1 MGTKKKGKQ
10 MYKYLDIPG
19 WFNMHDAY
27 SNLVKYC
34 EDGDDIVEIGCFA
47 GRSTRYLMDS
57 LDYAGKHDVK
67 VHVIDTFEGSGME
80 HSKVNTN
87 SMYDDFMRNLDY
99 YIEAGRLHVNV
110 NKSDNT
116 NILNSFDDGTVFGV
130 IVDGAHTMEAVQ
142 DDVENWWPKIKDGGI
157 MVGDDVDWESV
168 KQGALRGFNKFGLDR
183 FNILAG
189 REAWFA
195 QVKNDRSNEISDSLK
210 LIPGVNSMKL
220 DG

>member
-1 MGTKKKGKQ
+1 

-27 SNLVKYC
+27 MNLVKYC

-47 GRSTRYLMDS
+47 GRSTRFLCDALELS
-57 LDYAGKHDVK
+57 GKHDVK

-80 HSKVNTN
+80 HATVNLN
-87 SMYDDFMRNLDY
+87 SMYDDFMRNLSDH
-99 YIEAGRLHVNV
+99 IEQERVIVNV
-110 NKSDNT
+110 NKSDNS
-116 NILNSFDDGTVFGV
+116 NIINSFADKSVFGV

-142 DDVENWWPKIKDGGI
+142 DDIINWWPKIKDGGI

-168 KQGALRGFNKFGLDR
+168 KQGALRGFGHFGITEW
-183 FNILAG
+183 NILAG

-195 QVKNDRSNEISDSLK
+195 KVKNDKSNEIGDNLK
-210 LIPGVNSMKL
+210 LIPGVNSMKSN
-220 DG
+220 G

>member
-1 MGTKKKGKQ
+1 

-27 SNLVKYC
+27 MNLVKYC

-47 GRSTRYLMDS
+47 GRSTRFLCDALELS
-57 LDYAGKHDVK
+57 GKHDVK

-80 HSKVNTN
+80 HSSVNLN
-87 SMYDDFMRNLDY
+87 SMYDDFMRNLADH
-99 YIEAGRLHVNV
+99 IEQERVIVNV
-110 NKSDNT
+110 NKSDNS
-116 NILNSFDDGTVFGV
+116 NIINSFADNSVFGV

-142 DDVENWWPKIKDGGI
+142 DDIINWWPKIKDGGI

-168 KQGALRGFNKFGLDR
+168 KQGAMKGFGHFGITEW
-183 FNILAG
+183 NILTG

-195 QVKNDRSNEISDSLK
+195 KVKNDRSKEIGDNLK
-210 LIPGVNSMKL
+210 LIPGVNSMKSN
-220 DG
+220 G

>member
-1 MGTKKKGKQ
+1 

-27 SNLVKYC
+27 MNLVKYC

-47 GRSTRYLMDS
+47 GRSTRFLCDALELS
-57 LDYAGKHDVK
+57 GKHDVK

-80 HSKVNTN
+80 HSNVNLN
-87 SMYDDFMRNLDY
+87 SMYDDFMRNLADH
-99 YIEAGRLHVNV
+99 IEQGRVIVNV
-110 NKSDNT
+110 NKSDNS
-116 NILNSFDDGTVFGV
+116 NIINSFADKSIFGV

-142 DDVENWWPKIKDGGI
+142 DDIINWWPKIKDGGI

-168 KQGALRGFNKFGLDR
+168 KQGALRGFGHFGITEW
-183 FNILAG
+183 NILAG

-195 QVKNDRSNEISDSLK
+195 KVKNDKSNEIGDNLK
-210 LIPGVNSMKL
+210 LIPGVNSMKSN
-220 DG
+220 G

>member
-1 MGTKKKGKQ
+1 MA
-10 MYKYLDIPG
+10 L
-19 WFNMHDAY
+19 
-27 SNLVKYC
+27 LVHLYC

-47 GRSTRYLMDS
+47 GRSTRFLMDG
-57 LDYAGKHDVK
+57 LDYAGKHKVK

-80 HSKVNTN
+80 HSNVNLNT
-87 SMYDDFMRNLDY
+87 MYDDFMRNLGDY
-99 YIEAGRLHVNV
+99 IDQERVIVNV
-110 NKSDNT
+110 NRSDNT

-168 KQGALRGFNKFGLDR
+168 KQGAMRGFASFGIAEWGL
-183 FNILAG
+183 ISG

-195 QVKNDRSNEISDSLK
+195 KVKNDRSNEVQDSLK
-210 LIPGVNSMKL
+210 LIPGQNSMKL
-220 DG
+220 NG

>member
-1 MGTKKKGKQ
+1 

-27 SNLVKYC
+27 MNLVKYC

-47 GRSTRYLMDS
+47 GRSTRFLCDALELS
-57 LDYAGKHDVK
+57 GKHDVK

-80 HSKVNTN
+80 HANVNLN
-87 SMYDDFMRNLDY
+87 SMYDDFMRNLGDH
-99 YIEAGRLHVNV
+99 IEQERVIVNV
-110 NKSDNT
+110 NKSDNS
-116 NILNSFDDGTVFGV
+116 NIINSFADNSVFGV

-142 DDVENWWPKIKDGGI
+142 DDIINWWPKIKDGGI

-168 KQGALRGFNKFGLDR
+168 KQGAMKGFGHFGITEW
-183 FNILAG
+183 NILAG

-195 QVKNDRSNEISDSLK
+195 KVKNDKSNEIGDNLK
-210 LIPGVNSMKL
+210 LIPGVNSMKSN
-220 DG
+220 G

>member
-1 MGTKKKGKQ
+1 

-27 SNLVKYC
+27 MNLVKYC

-47 GRSTRYLMDS
+47 GRSTRFLCDALELS
-57 LDYAGKHDVK
+57 GKHDVK

-80 HSKVNTN
+80 HANVNLN
-87 SMYDDFMRNLDY
+87 SMYDDFMRNLADH
-99 YIEAGRLHVNV
+99 IEQERVIVNV
-110 NKSDNT
+110 NKSDNS
-116 NILNSFDDGTVFGV
+116 NIINSFADNSVFGV

-142 DDVENWWPKIKDGGI
+142 DDIINWWPKIKDGGI

-168 KQGALRGFNKFGLDR
+168 KQGAMKGFGHFGITEWNVLT
-183 FNILAG
+183 G

-195 QVKNDRSNEISDSLK
+195 KVKNDRSNEIADSLK
-210 LIPGVNSMKL
+210 LIPGVNSMKSN
-220 DG
+220 G

>member
-1 MGTKKKGKQ
+1 

-27 SNLVKYC
+27 MNLVKYC

-47 GRSTRYLMDS
+47 GRSTRFLCDALELS
-57 LDYAGKHDVK
+57 GKHDVK

-80 HSKVNTN
+80 HSNVNLN
-87 SMYDDFMRNLDY
+87 SMYDDFMRNLADH
-99 YIEAGRLHVNV
+99 IEQERVIVNV
-110 NKSDNT
+110 NKSDNS
-116 NILNSFDDGTVFGV
+116 NIINSFDDNSVFGV

-142 DDVENWWPKIKDGGI
+142 DDIINWWPKIKDGGI

-168 KQGALRGFNKFGLDR
+168 KQGAMRGFGHFGITEW
-183 FNILAG
+183 NILAG

-195 QVKNDRSNEISDSLK
+195 KVKNDRSKEIGDNLK
-210 LIPGVNSMKL
+210 LIPGVNSMKSN
-220 DG
+220 G